1 MAKNNN
7 FMKNTQLIRVVV
19 LLFSLAIF
27 NSCDVGVEPLDPAL
41 VTTDD
46 NNNNNEC
53 PQPTN
58 FVASNFINNSV
69 NLTWTPGNNETSWQ
83 IEYGL
88 SGFEMGSGTKV
99 ISTNTSMTIANLVST
114 NSYDFYIK
122 SICGSEVFGDSYGP
136 ITVVPVNANCSNP
149 SNLTVVRNPTNAA
162 LATVSWTAGGNE
174 NAWEI
179 QYGNAGFII
188 GQGSIIQASSL
199 SKTVDGLT
207 NGSYS
212 FYVRAKCSATEYSNW
227 VGPVNLAAVSIVN
240 PSGDYWPMTIN
251 NSWTFKKDGTIQE
264 PMKII
269 STETL
274 NGNLYYKYENF
285 FGLTNLG
292 TDFSATAWTRKANG
306 SYYYKV
312 NASTTSFTVTIP
324 ELIIFKDNLDVNQ
337 TWNES
342 VTQIT
347 NASGMNIESQVTTV
361 GKILEKNIS
370 LTING
375 TVYNNVIKS
384 ELIKT
389 TAVQGSSSQV
399 DKNTYWFASGVGP
412 IKVINE
418 FNGTTITHE
427 LNSKV
432 IN

>member
-1 MAKNNN
+1 
-7 FMKNTQLIRVVV
+7 MKNTQLIRVVI

-46 NNNNNEC
+46 NNNEC

-69 NLTWTPGNNETSWQ
+69 NLTWNPGNNETSWQ

-188 GQGSIIQASSL
+188 GQGSIVQASSIP
-199 SKTVDGLT
+199 KIVDGLT

-227 VGPVNLAAVSIVN
+227 VGPVNLAAVSTGGTGIVGN
-240 PSGDYWPMTIN
+240 YLLTGFTSSVPIDINGNGTSSNNVLSETVCYNDLKLILLAN
-251 NSWTFKKDGTIQE
+251 NSFALDSKGTDIVFEVVNGVEIESIECYVDPVETGTWVLNGNILTLTYSDSTTDNYTYNSANNTLKATVSDGTIV
-264 PMKII
+264 
-269 STETL
+269 
-274 NGNLYYKYENF
+274 
-285 FGLTNLG
+285 G
-292 TDFSATAWTRKANG
+292 TTD
-306 SYYYKV
+306 
-312 NASTTSFTVTIP
+312 
-324 ELIIFKDNLDVNQ
+324 
-337 TWNES
+337 
-342 VTQIT
+342 
-347 NASGMNIESQVTTV
+347 
-361 GKILEKNIS
+361 
-370 LTING
+370 
-375 TVYNNVIKS
+375 
-384 ELIKT
+384 
-389 TAVQGSSSQV
+389 QG
-399 DKNTYWFASGVGP
+399 GP
-412 IKVINE
+412 ITL
-418 FNGTTITHE
+418 TTDLTFTFT
-427 LNSKV
+427 KQ
-432 IN
+432 